1 MARNFCYGRSSF
13 FIPTRSRCKDLGTM
27 IDQEKLRERLETLK
41 GEHRDLDDA
50 IHSLAQRAVPDM
62 LQLQR
67 LKKKKLFLRD
77 EIAKVESQLL
87 PDIIA

>member
-1 MARNFCYGRSSF
+1 
-13 FIPTRSRCKDLGTM
+13 M
-27 IDQEKLRERLETLK
+27 INQEKLRERLEALK

-77 EIAKVESQLL
+77 EIATVESQLL